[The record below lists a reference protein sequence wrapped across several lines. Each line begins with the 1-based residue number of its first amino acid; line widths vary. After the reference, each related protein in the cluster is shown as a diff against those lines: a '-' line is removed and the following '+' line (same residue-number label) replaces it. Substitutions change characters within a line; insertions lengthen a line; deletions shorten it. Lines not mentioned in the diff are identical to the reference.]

1 MTIGTAAVLL
11 FDLALISQGGTD
23 VRLSMSVVTALGQP
37 PSPLTTVQVVEYRL
51 NEPNAPVGP
60 LPPEQ
65 TQSFIEEKPRE
76 RSRTSMFHA
85 VSATGPIVSF
95 SLDLKTNELVSI
107 LFHPNSGYALD
118 EKQLRQLPEAPI
130 RAR

>member
-1 MTIGTAAVLL
+1 MMTAIRKRAPDFIAILFLVIVAVVV
-11 FDLALISQGGTD
+11 GGYILKNQ
-23 VRLSMSVVTALGQP
+23 RLRFP
-37 PSPLTTVQVVEYRL
+37 
-51 NEPNAPVGP
+51 
-60 LPPEQ
+60 
-65 TQSFIEEKPRE
+65 FIEEKPRE